1 MGTHTKEKKTQ
12 KKEEGRKD
20 AKKKKTQKKKKTSIS
35 QLRNHLRHGLRFSR
49 TTWVTQGRTS
59 RPLNSEAGSI
69 ILVCSYIE
77 HKRWLANFV
86 IILDKGSD
94 SRGQHGW
101 PNEGLQGR

>member
-1 MGTHTKEKKTQ
+1 MGGQTYKKRG
-12 KKEEGRKD
+12 EGRKD
-20 AKKKKTQKKKKTSIS
+20 AKKKKKKKKKKKTKKNKKKKTSIS

-49 TTWVTQGRTS
+49 TTWLTQGRTS

-69 ILVCSYIE
+69 ILVSSYIE

-94 SRGQHGW
+94 SRGQHG
-101 PNEGLQGR
+101 

>member
-1 MGTHTKEKKTQ
+1 MGVGQT
-12 KKEEGRKD
+12 R
-20 AKKKKTQKKKKTSIS
+20 KKKKKKKKGGEGGGKKKKEKKKTSIS

-49 TTWVTQGRTS
+49 TTWLTQGRTS
-59 RPLNSEAGSI
+59 RPLNSESGSI

-77 HKRWLANFV
+77 HRRWLANFV

-101 PNEGLQGR
+101 PNEERQGR